1 MNKINCSVR
10 CMVHKDLEK
19 VTDIEHESS
28 NYENILTEDEIVQF
42 LRQNDTVGLV
52 AEVDDQ
58 IVGFCLYRKKTNTL
72 IVYRIV
78 VSPYYRRFK
87 IGTQIV
93 EKLKQKM
100 SFGNR
105 THLTIAV
112 SERNIEGQLFLRAN
126 GFFCYKTKLKFFDED
141 DAYCFKLEVKDAI
154 TK

>member
-1 MNKINCSVR
+1 
-10 CMVHKDLEK
+10 MVNKDLEK

-28 NYENILTEDEIVQF
+28 NYENILTEDEITVF

-52 AEVDDQ
+52 AEVDEQ
-58 IVGFCLYRKKTNTL
+58 IAGFCLYRLKTNSL
-72 IVYRIV
+72 IVYRLV

-126 GFFCYKTKLKFFDED
+126 GFVCYKTKPNFFEEN
-141 DAYCFKLEVKDAI
+141 DAYCFKLEAKNAV